1 MVIKVVFHID
11 EIEKWDL
18 TLANVENLLK
28 GIDVENSHIEIV
40 ANSKAVLAYKNDS
53 IIGEKLKILV
63 SNKVDI
69 IACNNALKNL
79 NIEDEILYSFVKIVP
94 IGVKELIVRQH
105 EGYAYLKP

>member
-1 MVIKVVFHID
+1 MKIKVVFHID

-53 IIGEKLKILV
+53 NIGKKLEKLV

-79 NIEDEILYSFVKIVP
+79 NIEDEMLYSFVKIVP

>member
-1 MVIKVVFHID
+1 MIIKAVFHID

-28 GIDVENSHIEIV
+28 GIDIENSHIEIV
-40 ANSKAVLAYKNDS
+40 VNSKAVFACKKDS
-53 IIGEKLKILV
+53 NISEKLEKLV

-79 NIEDEILYSFVKIVP
+79 NIENEMLYSFVKIVP
-94 IGVKELIVRQH
+94 IGVKEIIVKQH
-105 EGYAYLKP
+105 EGYAYIKP